1 MKRLK
6 LPERV
11 KRVNAPA
18 RIAFLTVFSVA
29 FLFVFVFPT
38 RSYLAQRHQVQEEQ
52 HKVDVLRAQN
62 DKLQAEAIRLQSRA
76 VQEQMARE
84 DFHRVYPGEQV
95 YDIVP
100 GVTPSATTS
109 TTVP

>member
-1 MKRLK
+1 MS
-6 LPERV
+6 
-11 KRVNAPA
+11 
-18 RIAFLTVFSVA
+18 RIARARLALAALAVVA
-29 FLFVFVFPT
+29 ILFVFVFPT
-38 RSYLAQRHQVQEEQ
+38 RSYLAQRRQVQNEQ
-52 HKVDVLRAQN
+52 HKVDVLREQN

-100 GVTPSATTS
+100 GETPAATS
-109 TTVP
+109 TTTVP

>member
-1 MKRLK
+1 MS
-6 LPERV
+6 
-11 KRVNAPA
+11 
-18 RIAFLTVFSVA
+18 RIARARLALAALAVVA
-29 FLFVFVFPT
+29 ILFVFVFPT
-38 RSYLAQRHQVQEEQ
+38 RSYLAQRRQVQNEQ
-52 HKVDVLRAQN
+52 HKVDVLREQN

-100 GVTPSATTS
+100 GERPTATS
-109 TTVP
+109 TTTVP

>member
-1 MKRLK
+1 MS
-6 LPERV
+6 
-11 KRVNAPA
+11 
-18 RIAFLTVFSVA
+18 RIARARLALGALAVVA
-29 FLFVFVFPT
+29 ILFVFVFPT
-38 RSYLAQRHQVQEEQ
+38 RSYLAQRQQVHDEQ
-52 HKVDVLRAQN
+52 HKVDVLREQN

-100 GVTPSATTS
+100 GDPAPATTT

>member
-1 MKRLK
+1 MTRGA
-6 LPERV
+6 R
-11 KRVNAPA
+11 A
-18 RIAFLTVFSVA
+18 RIALVA
-29 FLFVFVFPT
+29 LALVAILFVFVFPT
-38 RSYLAQRHQVQEEQ
+38 RSYLAQRRQVQDEQ
-52 HKVDVLRAQN
+52 HKVDVLREQN

-100 GVTPSATTS
+100 GVTAAATS

>member
-1 MKRLK
+1 MSRIA
-6 LPERV
+6 R
-11 KRVNAPA
+11 A
-18 RIAFLTVFSVA
+18 RIALAALAVVA
-29 FLFVFVFPT
+29 ILFVFVFPS
-38 RSYLAQRHQVQEEQ
+38 RSYLSQRRQVQDEQ
-52 HKVDVLRAQN
+52 HKVDVLRKQN

-100 GVTPSATTS
+100 GETPAATS
-109 TTVP
+109 TTTVP

>member
-1 MKRLK
+1 MS
-6 LPERV
+6 
-11 KRVNAPA
+11 
-18 RIAFLTVFSVA
+18 RIARARLALGALALVA
-29 FLFVFVFPT
+29 ILFVFVFPT
-38 RSYLAQRHQVQEEQ
+38 RSYLAQRRQVQSEQ
-52 HKVDVLRAQN
+52 HKVDVLRQQN

-100 GVTPSATTS
+100 GETSAATTT

>member
-1 MKRLK
+1 MKRGT
-6 LPERV
+6 RV
-11 KRVNAPA
+11 RLALGA
-18 RIAFLTVFSVA
+18 LALVA
-29 FLFVFVFPT
+29 IMFVFVFPT
-38 RSYLAQRHQVQEEQ
+38 RSYLAQRRQVQQEQ
-52 HKVDVLRAQN
+52 HKVDVLRKQN
-62 DKLQAEAIRLQSRA
+62 DKLQSEAIRLQSRA

-100 GVTPSATTS
+100 GVTPTATPS

>member
-1 MKRLK
+1 MSRIA
-6 LPERV
+6 R
-11 KRVNAPA
+11 A
-18 RIAFLTVFSVA
+18 RIALAALAVVA
-29 FLFVFVFPT
+29 ILFVFVFPS
-38 RSYLAQRHQVQEEQ
+38 RSYLSQRRQVQDEQ
-52 HKVDVLRAQN
+52 HKVDVLRQQN

-100 GVTPSATTS
+100 GETPAATS
-109 TTVP
+109 TTTVP

>member
-1 MKRLK
+1 MS
-6 LPERV
+6 
-11 KRVNAPA
+11 
-18 RIAFLTVFSVA
+18 RIARVRLALGALALVA
-29 FLFVFVFPT
+29 ILFVFVFPS
-38 RSYLAQRHQVQEEQ
+38 RSYLAQRRQVQNEQ
-52 HKVDVLRAQN
+52 HKVSVLREQN

-100 GVTPSATTS
+100 GVTAAAATS
-109 TTVP
+109 TTLP

>member
-1 MKRLK
+1 MKRGT
-6 LPERV
+6 RV
-11 KRVNAPA
+11 RLALGA
-18 RIAFLTVFSVA
+18 LALVA
-29 FLFVFVFPT
+29 IMFVFVFPT
-38 RSYLAQRHQVQEEQ
+38 RSYLAQRRQVQQEQ
-52 HKVDVLRAQN
+52 HKVDVLREQN
-62 DKLQAEAIRLQSRA
+62 DKLQSEAIRLQSRA

-100 GVTPSATTS
+100 GVTPPATPS

>member
-1 MKRLK
+1 MSRIA
-6 LPERV
+6 R
-11 KRVNAPA
+11 A
-18 RIAFLTVFSVA
+18 RIALAALAVVA
-29 FLFVFVFPT
+29 ILFVFVFPS
-38 RSYLAQRHQVQEEQ
+38 RSYLAQRRQVQNEQ
-52 HKVDVLRAQN
+52 HKVDVLREQN

-100 GVTPSATTS
+100 GERPTATS
-109 TTVP
+109 TTTVP

>member
-1 MKRLK
+1 MS
-6 LPERV
+6 
-11 KRVNAPA
+11 
-18 RIAFLTVFSVA
+18 RIARARLALGALALVA
-29 FLFVFVFPT
+29 VMFVFVFPT
-38 RSYLAQRHQVQEEQ
+38 RSYLAQRRQVQSEQ
-52 HKVDVLRAQN
+52 HKVSVLRNQN

-100 GVTPSATTS
+100 GLTPPTT
-109 TTVP
+109 TTTTAP

>member
-1 MKRLK
+1 MKRGT
-6 LPERV
+6 RV
-11 KRVNAPA
+11 RLALGA
-18 RIAFLTVFSVA
+18 LALVA
-29 FLFVFVFPT
+29 IMFVFVFPT
-38 RSYLAQRHQVQEEQ
+38 RSYLAQRRQVQNEQ
-52 HKVDVLRAQN
+52 HKVDVLREQN

-100 GVTPSATTS
+100 GERPTATS
-109 TTVP
+109 TTTVP

>member
-1 MKRLK
+1 MS
-6 LPERV
+6 
-11 KRVNAPA
+11 
-18 RIAFLTVFSVA
+18 RIARARLALGALAVVA
-29 FLFVFVFPT
+29 ILFVFVFPT
-38 RSYLAQRHQVQEEQ
+38 RSYLAQRRQVQDEQ
-52 HKVDVLRAQN
+52 HKVDVLREQN

-100 GVTPSATTS
+100 GVTPSATSS